1 MINLK
6 DFIMYC
12 NICNMS
18 DSVLNLRVAGSST
31 YIHTYV
37 HIYKHAYVH
46 TYIHSDCI
54 CYSHVTAM
62 LQPWLQSV
70 PKHYKISYHY
80 KEAIQLEP
88 LCIDTG
94 CVPGSILENAFI
106 W

>member
-1 MINLK
+1 
-6 DFIMYC
+6 
-12 NICNMS
+12 
-18 DSVLNLRVAGSST
+18 
-31 YIHTYV
+31 
-37 HIYKHAYVH
+37 
-46 TYIHSDCI
+46 
-54 CYSHVTAM
+54 M

-70 PKHYKISYHY
+70 PKHYKILYHY